1 MTSVTTQAEGRPR
14 EFHITVLGRTL
25 EHLGT
30 QMYKRRDVAI
40 AELVANCWDAGATQ
54 VAITVPTPQKY
65 DPAGSVMSVTDN
77 GSGMSE
83 DQVDEDYLVI
93 GRNRRAV
100 GQPSPNGRKIM
111 GRKGVGKLAG
121 FGLARRMRLTTWRD
135 GTATNFELDG
145 IALKT
150 DRDTAT
156 RLPVPGIV
164 SPVGADAP
172 YPSGTTVSMH
182 QLKHKTPIDVDGLH
196 RALARRFSRTVLGS
210 MSITV
215 NEESLREPALDL
227 QSREPAEGTLT
238 ADTGGGRTVT
248 WWAGFS
254 NKVLAPELQGFT
266 VLVHNKTAQA
276 PPYFFGVEATASGQH
291 GTKYLTGVIE
301 ADYLDD
307 GTDDDSDRIST
318 DRQEIDWDDEDAAA
332 LKAWGDEL
340 TRRLLRGRIARR
352 EDQAEDTVEK
362 DPDLKQRIDAL
373 DQASARQVRKFVRAL
388 GAADTTG
395 EKVRPLADTIVRAY
409 EYQQFHDFLGEL
421 DAAAAEPEQLELV
434 LEYIRNWKLLESRA
448 VLEVIKGRLDIID
461 KFHAMIVNDAPE
473 TAHAVGQENLH
484 DLIADYPWL
493 LNPDWQVLAEEKRLT
508 TQLREWGRED
518 LADSTDRTRY
528 DFLALEG
535 EGMVVVIEIKRAGHA
550 VDIDDLYQL
559 ERYTAKLGATQP
571 SIRMAFIS
579 GDTYAVPARV
589 QKSWEDREDGDL
601 LTWGELHTRVRKYY
615 EHYRAV
621 LEGDTASRHFA
632 NKEREV
638 ARTRSV
644 LQQGAYRGTA
654 RRAQGLGPQ
663 DTEHSPSP
671 GPQAAPAGGA
681 TGPEAPDVG
690 PAGVVTAE
698 GGGA

>member
-1 MTSVTTQAEGRPR
+1 MSTPGPARPR

-54 VAITVPTPQKY
+54 VAITVPTPQQY
-65 DPAGSVMSVTDN
+65 DPATSVMSVTDD
-77 GSGMSE
+77 GTGMTE

-93 GRNRRAV
+93 GRNRRAA
-100 GQPSPNGRKIM
+100 GQPSPTGRKVM

-121 FGLARRMRLTTWRD
+121 FGLARRMSLTTWRD
-135 GTATNFELDG
+135 GTATTFELDG
-145 IALKT
+145 AALKA
-150 DRDTAT
+150 DRGTAKE
-156 RLPVPGIV
+156 LPVPGT
-164 SPVGADAP
+164 VGPAAADAP
-172 YPSGTTVSMH
+172 HPSGTTVSMR
-182 QLKHKTPIDVDGLH
+182 QLKHKTPVDIDGLH

-210 MSITV
+210 MAITV
-215 NEESLREPALDL
+215 NGEQLREPALDL
-227 QSREPAEGTLT
+227 QSREPAEGSNTE
-238 ADTGGGRTVT
+238 DIGGGRTVT

-254 NKVLAPELQGFT
+254 NKVLPPELQGFT
-266 VLVHNKTAQA
+266 VLVHDKTAQA
-276 PPYFFGVEATASGQH
+276 PPYFFGVEGTASGQH

-340 TRRLLRGRIARR
+340 TRRLLRSRIAKR
-352 EDQAEDTVEK
+352 EDDAQDTVEK
-362 DPDLKQRIDAL
+362 DPDLKERIDAL
-373 DQASARQVRKFVRAL
+373 DQASAKQVRKFVRAL

-409 EYQQFHDFLGEL
+409 EYRQFHDFLGEL
-421 DAAAAEPEQLELV
+421 DAAAAEPEQLELA

-461 KFHAMIVNDAPE
+461 KFHAMIVNNAPE

-493 LNPDWQVLAEEKRLT
+493 INPDWQVLSEEKRLT

-518 LADSTDRTRY
+518 LVDPEDRSRY

-535 EGMVVVIEIKRAGHA
+535 EGMLVVIEIKRAGHP
-550 VDIDDLYQL
+550 VTIDDLYQL
-559 ERYTAKLGATQP
+559 ERYTGKLGATHP
-571 SIRMAFIS
+571 TIRMAFIS
-579 GDTYAVPARV
+579 GDTYALLPSTR
-589 QKSWEDREDGDL
+589 KSWADREDGDL
-601 LTWGELHTRVRKYY
+601 LTWGELHTRVRTYY

-632 NKEREV
+632 NKQSEV

-644 LQQGAYRGTA
+644 LQQGAYRGPA
-654 RRAQGLGPQ
+654 RRAQGIGPQ
-663 DTEHSPSP
+663 ESEHAMPAALEQP
-671 GPQAAPAGGA
+671 GADDGGS
-681 TGPEAPDVG
+681 
-690 PAGVVTAE
+690 VT
-698 GGGA
+698 